1 MPVYREVGL
10 ESLAF
15 YQQALRTAERIK
27 TLRREIDDVNRE
39 LYERLDDLD
48 IIIEKFKTT
57 RLGAR
62 KDLKKSRPGVRRHG
76 YCRRRDTRHRRSQ
89 LASSA
94 GEASAPRM
102 SKRGAQAG
110 TAAAA
115 DKVDYLQGLRKADAD
130 WRGRSRRRARSCW
143 NLGSTGRS

>member
-62 KDLKKSRPGVRRHG
+62 KDLKKSRPAFDDMGTVDDEIRGIVVRNWPHL
-76 YCRRRDTRHRRSQ
+76 
-89 LASSA
+89 LAKLP
-94 GEASAPRM
+94 PR
-102 SKRGAQAG
+102 G
-110 TAAAA
+110 
-115 DKVDYLQGLRKADAD
+115 
-130 WRGRSRRRARSCW
+130 
-143 NLGSTGRS
+143 